1 MEAEGG
7 RKEKGLFPA
16 MVAEGGCK
24 GRQGET
30 KEGWER
36 ARRGRG
42 SRHGKRH
49 MLECT
54 YFAAGIGVTGL

>member
-24 GRQGET
+24 GRGRSKKMMGESLVGELQCIQRET
-30 KEGWER
+30 G
-36 ARRGRG
+36 G
-42 SRHGKRH
+42 S
-49 MLECT
+49 E
-54 YFAAGIGVTGL
+54 